1 MELTK
6 IGKLLTTPIEELKY
20 HELQQLIEILEVAIE
35 KIAEALAEL
44 QKEFAAIFP
53 SVKVGSDVAPSKDEE

>member
-1 MELTK
+1 MELIN
-6 IGKLLTTPIEELKY
+6 IGRLRTTPIEELKY
-20 HELQQLIEILEVAIE
+20 HELQQLIEILKITIE
-35 KIAEALAEL
+35 KIAEDLTKL